1 MEFAPLINYI
11 RQYYSDRYS
20 LQVINLRNITSGWET
35 VIISLDLNWQSNGE
49 SHDQGII
56 ARIFPGKGATAKA
69 LAEFSKMK
77 QLYNLGYPVPEVYLV
92 EKDADVIGNP
102 FILMERIDGL
112 LLDEKLG
119 ASDFE
124 YKRWME
130 IFCRLF
136 VNLHQLDW
144 TSFVTDSE
152 KQSLSGTRGL
162 VFSRLTRYKIAL
174 KEYQKKELTP
184 IYEWLM
190 KRVDGISS
198 VTPSITH
205 GDYHPFNIL
214 LDSSDKPYVIDWG
227 ASSIDDYRKD
237 LAWTLLLSGTFGS
250 MKLREDIL
258 KNYEKAAQKPVEQ
271 IEFFEVTAILR
282 RLFDISTS
290 LSLGADELGMR
301 PDAVEM
307 IKSRVDHIKGVR
319 DRLEDLTG
327 IIIPKIDLLVDELL
341 R

>member
-1 MEFAPLINYI
+1 MEFALLIDYI
-11 RQYYSDRYS
+11 HQYYSDRNN

-35 VIISLDLNWQSNGE
+35 EILSLDLNWHSNGE
-49 SHDQGII
+49 SQSQALV
-56 ARIFPGKGATAKA
+56 ARIFPGKGAGAKA
-69 LAEFSKMK
+69 QSEFSKMK
-77 QLYNLGYPVPEVYLV
+77 QLRILGYPVPEVFLV
-92 EKDADVIGNP
+92 EENANAIGNP
-102 FILMERIDGL
+102 FLLMERIDGP
-112 LLDEKLG
+112 LLDAKLG
-119 ASDFE
+119 VSQAD
-124 YKRWME
+124 YQKWMDV
-130 IFCRLF
+130 FCRLF

-144 TSFVTDSE
+144 KPFATNSQE
-152 KQSLSGTRGL
+152 QSMSDTHFLIS
-162 VFSRLTRYKIAL
+162 SRLARYKTAL
-174 KEYQKKELTP
+174 DEYQKKELTP
-184 IYEWLM
+184 ILEWLM
-190 KRVDGISS
+190 KRVDGVSG

-214 LDSSDKPYVIDWG
+214 LDCNDNPYVIDWG

-250 MKLREDIL
+250 MKLRDDIL
-258 KNYEKAAQKPVEQ
+258 QNYEIAAQKKVEQ

-301 PDAVEM
+301 PDAIEM

-327 IIIPKIDLLVDELL
+327 IIIPKIDSLVDELL
-341 R
+341 T